1 MQLHLLVKC
10 PFATEKNNTEIDD
23 FQDEYI
29 SLFNPPKY
37 IFLTFC
43 VDANLLLFCP

>member
-29 SLFNPPKY
+29 SLFNKIYFPH
-37 IFLTFC
+37 FLC
-43 VDANLLLFCP
+43 GR